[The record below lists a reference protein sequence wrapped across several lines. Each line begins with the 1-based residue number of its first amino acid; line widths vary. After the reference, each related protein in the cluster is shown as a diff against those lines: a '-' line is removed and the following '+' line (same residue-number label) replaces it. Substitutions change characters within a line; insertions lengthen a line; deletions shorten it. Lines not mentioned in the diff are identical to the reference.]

1 MQNQEKAEPPEKKKF
16 IDPTSNSFKIH
27 LVQMAR
33 KKRKK
38 AEPEQ

>member
-1 MQNQEKAEPPEKKKF
+1 MQNQDRAEPLEKKKF

-38 AEPEQ
+38 AEFEQ